1 MILNKNDGKKLL
13 SSLLCFT
20 CTLAL
25 TAETF
30 RVSKVHCVEISP
42 SYSEATAKLGINES
56 LSIQLPEDKTY
67 IEGLELKMD
76 IPESVAYWL
85 DSVACSVYT
94 NIKPYPTSEQIDY
107 SGNRVYVSTLP
118 GKLSWILQI
127 PFTKENNLK
136 TNQYTTKMD
145 SIYDSS
151 QNFVFVRLQPVMKG
165 VPEETLRA
173 IIPITI
179 KPILVDKGKLDL
191 SLTVQDGKIEPCTVF
206 IDDKTIDFNETT
218 KQILLSTGVHNVSIV
233 SEHYRNEVR
242 TVRIDQA
249 KTTPLTVEMRSLEPT
264 LLIIAPE
271 GTKVYVDDEPC
282 NKIGIEFPITE
293 GEHKV
298 RFHIGDYDITRTIS
312 VIKGKTYTANFTL
325 DLNISED

>member
-1 MILNKNDGKKLL
+1 MKLFKADVKK
-13 SSLLCFT
+13 SIISLLCMT
-20 CTLAL
+20 SAMMLY
-25 TAETF
+25 AETF
-30 RVSKVHCVEISP
+30 RVSKLHTVEISQN
-42 SYSEATAKLGINES
+42 YAEASAKLGINES
-56 LSIQLPEDKTY
+56 LSITLPEDKTY

-94 NIKPYPTSEQIDY
+94 NIKPYPTSDQIDY
-107 SGNRVYVSTLP
+107 SGSRVYVSTLP

-127 PFTKENNLK
+127 PFTKDNHLK

-165 VPEETLRA
+165 VPEETLKA
-173 IIPITI
+173 IIPVTV

-191 SLTVQDGKIEPCTVF
+191 TLTAQEGQLEPCTVF
-206 IDDKTIDFNETT
+206 IDDKTVDFNESP
-218 KQILLSTGVHNVSIV
+218 KQILLSTGVHDVSIV

-264 LLIIAPE
+264 LLIIAPD
-271 GTKVYVDDEPC
+271 GTKVYLDDEPC
-282 NKIGIEFPITE
+282 NKIGLEFPISE
-293 GEHKV
+293 GEHKI
-298 RFHIGDYDITRTIS
+298 RFKIGDYDILRSIS

-325 DLNISED
+325 DLNISEE